1 MQGRERERASFL
13 DPTQSRYSDLWR
25 NPLSKV
31 GSHDVSRS
39 GSLGVLWHRNPQGV
53 PQYLAGL
60 KFRLVWGVHE
70 TDVDSVGASSPALLC
85 FWLPRA
91 GGYFQHWQRIVCQG
105 ALAQSPVSGTL

>member
-13 DPTQSRYSDLWR
+13 DRTQSRHSDLCR

-70 TDVDSVGASSPALLC
+70 TDVDSSPTLLY

-105 ALAQSPVSGTL
+105 ALVHSPVSGTL